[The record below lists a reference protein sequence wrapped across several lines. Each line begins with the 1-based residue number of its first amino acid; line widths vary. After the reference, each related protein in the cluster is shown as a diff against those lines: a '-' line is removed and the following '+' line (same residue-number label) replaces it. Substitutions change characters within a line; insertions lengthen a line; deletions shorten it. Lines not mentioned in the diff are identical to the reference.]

1 MRDLNRR
8 KRREQR
14 SRLLNLR
21 SLRCLLFKASFSL
34 FGSLSLRSSALTF
47 ATFAL
52 KPAHRHFLRCVFNA
66 EDAEVLAKERRGGKA
81 AAESTN
87 QPGRLCICTRNL
99 ARIALFSPI
108 ALQRAEG
115 PQPEGFN

>member
-1 MRDLNRR
+1 MRDLNGR

-21 SLRCLLFKASFSL
+21 SLRCLLFKVSFSL

-52 KPAHRHFLRCVFNA
+52 KPVHRQFLRCAFNA
-66 EDAEVLAKERRGGKA
+66 EDAEVLAKERRGGSRQHEQIRTPAAFAQEILFKLRCFHQLHYEERKA
-81 AAESTN
+81 AE
-87 QPGRLCICTRNL
+87 P
-99 ARIALFSPI
+99 
-108 ALQRAEG
+108 
-115 PQPEGFN
+115 